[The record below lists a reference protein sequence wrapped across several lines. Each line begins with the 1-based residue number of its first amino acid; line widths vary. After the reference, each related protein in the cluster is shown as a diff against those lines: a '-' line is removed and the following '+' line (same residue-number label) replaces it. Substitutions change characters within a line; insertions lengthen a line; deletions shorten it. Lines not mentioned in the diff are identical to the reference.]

1 MNKVSES
8 ERLQSEAE
16 ENTKTIMERAE
27 TLEKELEEA
36 KKMLVDKDV
45 ELKGFEAADDA
56 KLQEA
61 YYQGQYDCIA
71 TVKLEVQQ
79 KLSTYFSKGWTI
91 TLDKLQIE
99 VSSSP
104 RVESNIPIPEE
115 LVIIPN
121 PEIQAIINDESLARE
136 VEGAG
141 PAASLGGGTIS
152 AVLSSTKESSR
163 V

>member
-36 KKMLVDKDV
+36 KKMLAEKDV
-45 ELKGFEAADDA
+45 ELKGYEAADDA
-56 KLQEA
+56 KLQKA

-71 TVKLEVQQ
+71 TIKLKVQQ
-79 KLSTYFSKGWTI
+79 KLSTYFSKGWTVA
-91 TLDKLQIE
+91 LDKLQIE

-121 PEIQAIINDESLARE
+121 PEIQAIINDESPARE

-152 AVLSSTKESSR
+152 AVLSSTKESSS